1 LIRFLEGIDAETLFT
16 GLAYACAARG
26 RRCIASGRPVTLI
39 DINMPVFAVGTKRD
53 HVAPWHSTYK
63 INQQVESEV
72 TYVLTSGGHNAG
84 RF

>member
-1 LIRFLEGIDAETLFT
+1 
-16 GLAYACAARG
+16 
-26 RRCIASGRPVTLI
+26 
-39 DINMPVFAVGTKRD
+39 MPVFAVGTKRD